1 MRYLCSNKTPY
12 TMNILKFFFKNKQK
26 HQNGVDA
33 LKEQNDL
40 LLERLEK
47 VECELMKMKDQPAPS
62 PKPAAKP
69 KDRYEER
76 QTQMLQPIHDMSA
89 FVMEN
94 FEFRHNIV
102 RDLYEYRRKT
112 LPTLCP
118 DDSSLQTELR
128 PWKLIDKRQLNSI
141 NCRIQ
146 DDGEIF
152 CLSSYVHQRIE
163 SELAVDYH
171 PVREYLN
178 KVRGQWD
185 GETDY
190 IADFARRISPSDYCQ
205 RMVRIW
211 LRAVVTQWLGADRH
225 HANAVMLLLVS
236 PQQGTG
242 KSTLFTSM
250 LPPEI
255 ADYFTD
261 DFKINAKGNAYRK
274 MVEFAI
280 INIDEFEKIGHR
292 NMPELKSMMQTLK
305 PSFIGAYK
313 KNFNQLPR
321 IASFVGTTNER
332 HVLTDRTGSRRFLIL
347 EPEGIIDVEGINHDQ
362 LYAQVL
368 HEIEEEHLQHWF
380 SKDDEAEMEL
390 HNKDYYVLNDV
401 ERLFLRYFSIPEHE
415 GEGRFMSGAE
425 IISVLERHSQKTMAG
440 VTTNAFGRSMTRLG
454 VKRVGHHD
462 TDGYIVC
469 AA

>member
-1 MRYLCSNKTPY
+1 MR
-12 TMNILKFFFKNKQK
+12 IFDFFTKRKQK
-26 HQNGVDA
+26 HSVSLDA
-33 LKEQNDL
+33 VKEQNNV

-47 VECELMKMKDQPAPS
+47 VESELLEMKVDYKSADSQVAEGKS
-62 PKPAAKP
+62 ATTKA

-76 QTQMLQPIHDMSA
+76 QQQMLRPIHDMA
-89 FVMEN
+89 TFVIEN

-102 RDLYEYRRKT
+102 RDLYEYRRKGS
-112 LPTLCP
+112 
-118 DDSSLQTELR
+118 DN

-141 NCRIQ
+141 NCQIQ
-146 DDGEIF
+146 DEGEIF
-152 CLSSYVHQRIE
+152 VLSSYVKQRIE

-171 PVREYLN
+171 PVRAYLN

-185 GETDY
+185 GKTDY
-190 IADFARRISPSDYCQ
+190 IADFARRISSSDYCQ

-211 LRAVVTQWLGADRH
+211 LRAVVTQWLGADKQ
-225 HANAVMLLLVS
+225 HANAVMLLLIS
-236 PQQGTG
+236 PQQGLG

-255 ADYFTD
+255 ADYYTD
-261 DFKINAKGNAYRK
+261 DFKINANGNAYRK

-280 INIDEFEKIGHR
+280 VSLDEFEKIGR
-292 NMPELKSMMQTLK
+292 KQMPELKSMMQTLK

-347 EPEGIIDVEGINHDQ
+347 EPDGIINVEGIDHDQ

-368 HEIEEEHLQHWF
+368 HEIENEKLPHWF
-380 SKDDEAEMEL
+380 SKDDEAEMEK
-390 HNKDYYVLNDV
+390 HNKDYYVLTDV
-401 ERLFLRYFSIPEHE
+401 ERLFLRYFSIPERE
-415 GEGRFMSGAE
+415 GEGAFMSGPE
-425 IISVLERHSQKTMAG
+425 IMQELEKHSQKTMAG
-440 VTTNAFGRSMTRLG
+440 VTANAFGRSMTRLG
-454 VKRVGHHD
+454 LRRVGHHD
-462 TDGYIVC
+462 TDGYWVL

>member
-1 MRYLCSNKTPY
+1 MS
-12 TMNILKFFFKNKQK
+12 IFDFFSKRKQD
-26 HQNGVDA
+26 N
-33 LKEQNDL
+33 L

-47 VECELMKMKDQPAPS
+47 VENELKGVKEAKAGHASKADNASTADHADKADHAP
-62 PKPAAKP
+62 KGHYK
-69 KDRYEER
+69 ER
-76 QTQMLQPIHDMSA
+76 QMQMLKPIHDMAA
-89 FVMEN
+89 FVTEN

-102 RDLYEYRRKT
+102 RDLYEYRRKG
-112 LPTLCP
+112 
-118 DDSSLQTELR
+118 SEG

-141 NCRIQ
+141 NCHIQ

-152 CLSSYVHQRIE
+152 CLSSYVRQRVE

-171 PVREYLN
+171 PVRTYLN

-185 GETDY
+185 GQTDY
-190 IADFARRISPSDYCQ
+190 IADFARRISSSDYCQ

-211 LRAVVTQWLGADRH
+211 LRAVVTQWLGADTQ

-236 PQQGTG
+236 QQQGLG

-250 LPPEI
+250 LPREI
-255 ADYFTD
+255 ADYYTD

-280 INIDEFEKIGHR
+280 VSLDEFEKIGYR
-292 NMPELKSMMQTLK
+292 QMPELKSMMQTLK
-305 PSFIGAYK
+305 PSFIGAYQK
-313 KNFNQLPR
+313 SFNQLPR

-347 EPEGIIDVEGINHDQ
+347 EPEGIINAEGIDHDQ

-368 HEIEEEHLQHWF
+368 YEIEELRLPHWF
-380 SKDDEAEMEL
+380 SKEDEAEMERQ
-390 HNKDYYVLNDV
+390 NKDYYVLTDV
-401 ERLFLRYFSIPEHE
+401 ERLFLQYFTVPENEDE
-415 GEGRFMSGAE
+415 GQFMSGPE
-425 IISVLERHSQKTMAG
+425 IMRELEKHSQKTMAG
-440 VTTNAFGRSMTRLG
+440 VTKNAFGRSMTRLG
-454 VKRVGHHD
+454 VKRVGHHE
-462 TDGYIVC
+462 TDGYLVK